1 LILDYTKLRHGGGSS
16 IAIDWSKVLK
26 KHIEWACSRYDAGE
40 NHTTHPARTTFLIR
54 NGERYP
60 AKFIRGLAYEIAT
73 GDKLSSNDYSG
84 GAETVRFFRALGFS
98 VEYNGK
104 VIDEVCNHEP
114 DQKLTYRIPDTAT
127 NEENSSSG
135 KMQKYFLIKL
145 LKQRFGCVM
154 TEAKFDW
161 LEVPDRVSKNSVLN
175 GIYETLASI
184 RNYKDFSTSGYSL
197 ACDFFVPSKNLIIEY
212 DERQHF
218 TEQRAES
225 LAHYPP
231 DLNLGF
237 DKDKWYEACENI
249 KATDNDPIYR
259 DEQRAFYDSVRDIL
273 AARNGMILIR
283 IKHGDYDWGSESGA
297 KVINGLINSLK
308 LDARSSYLEE
318 AIEEMA
324 WDFSCIQKAYQD
336 WAKQFENH
344 EDVISWLR
352 RNNIGEWYIN
362 RCQEQDQ
369 FEIHSSNWNPIT
381 IPILYKLVPDCMARM
396 KDQFDKLFQNLPKAQ
411 IDRDR
416 IWYLLFFIHPIRHEL
431 HYFDIHYLPKG
442 YFSRLARLIRSH
454 RLGLRSAKT
463 YLGKEGRTI
472 DGSHISAC
480 GTVAFKHLHLHPTMS
495 TLGKPDPQSL
505 KAENILKLEMGDGD
519 KLSGDEQEL
528 AINLSARATM
538 NFERWIGYAPCA
550 INEGPIFTLKDGKK
564 HSDCFEEMIKIL
576 KGTDQNQSDIRAK
589 LKEYYKIE
597 PLSKQ

>member
-1 LILDYTKLRHGGGSS
+1 M
-16 IAIDWSKVLK
+16 AIVWSRVLK
-26 KHIEWACSRYDAGE
+26 SHIGEACRRYDAGE
-40 NHTTHPARTTFLIR
+40 NRPTHPAKTTFLIR
-54 NGERYP
+54 NDKRYP
-60 AKFIRGLAYEIAT
+60 AKFIRGLAYELAT
-73 GDKLSSNDYSG
+73 GDKLSSDEYSG
-84 GAETVRFFRALGFS
+84 GAETAQFFRALGFS
-98 VEYNGK
+98 VEHNRK
-104 VIDEVCNHEP
+104 VIEGMINPETRQKST
-114 DQKLTYRIPDTAT
+114 DQIPDTAAKKK
-127 NEENSSSG
+127 NSSSG
-135 KMQKYFLIKL
+135 KMQKIFLMKL

-154 TEAKFDW
+154 TEVKFDW
-161 LEVPDRVSKNSVLN
+161 LKVPDRVSKDGVLD
-175 GIYETLASI
+175 GIYKNLVSI
-184 RNYKDFSTSGYSL
+184 RGCTYFPTPCYPL
-197 ACDFFVPSKNLIIEY
+197 ACDFFIPSKNLIIEY

-218 TEQRAES
+218 TEQRAKS
-225 LAHYPP
+225 LAHYPL

-237 DKDKWYEACENI
+237 DKDKWCEACENI
-249 KATDNDPIYR
+249 KAIDNDPIYR

-273 AARNGMILIR
+273 AARNGMTLIR
-283 IKHGDYDWGSESGA
+283 LKDGDYDWESESGT
-297 KVINGLINSLK
+297 KVINELINTLK
-308 LDARSSYLEE
+308 LDVHSTDLEE
-318 AIEEMA
+318 AIEELA
-324 WDFSCIQKAYQD
+324 WDFSCIQKAYHD
-336 WAKQFENH
+336 WAKQFKNH
-344 EDVISWLR
+344 EDVISWMR

-362 RCQEQDQ
+362 RCQKQNH

-576 KGTDQNQSDIRAK
+576 KGTNQNQSDIRAK